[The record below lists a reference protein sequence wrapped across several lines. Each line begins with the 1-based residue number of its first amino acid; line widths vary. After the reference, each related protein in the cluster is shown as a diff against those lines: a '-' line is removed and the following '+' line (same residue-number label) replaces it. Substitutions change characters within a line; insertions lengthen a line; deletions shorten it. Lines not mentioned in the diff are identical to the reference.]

1 MVMRDITV
9 LYNPVAGRGKARKT
23 WPEVEKALRMLG
35 GSLHIE
41 TTHKKGDARAL
52 ARTYAGRGTG
62 VIIAAGGDGTVH
74 EAVNGILEAA
84 DVGEHVS
91 LAIIPLGSGDDF
103 VKMLPPETPV
113 GKQAFSWQSAIEK
126 IAEGKTVRYDVGK
139 ITVLDSEKL
148 AEQGASCFFING
160 MNLGFTAHASH
171 NFSTVPKFLT
181 GTAGYLAAVLKTLWH
196 YPSLQLEMTLD
207 DGPAEFVQT
216 SLAALMNGRCFG
228 HTFWVAP
235 HADAQDGFLDIMFTE
250 KLGRLSI
257 LRKLPLLLSGS
268 HVHDP
273 LVHWRRAAKVEIY
286 SAAPLIVEADGETL
300 FTGARRM
307 EVKILPA
314 ALDLVI

>member
-1 MVMRDITV
+1 MRDITV
-9 LYNPVAGRGKARKT
+9 LFNPTAGRGKAIKH
-23 WPEVEKALRMLG
+23 WPEVEKALRRLEV
-35 GSLHIE
+35 SLHIE
-41 TTHKKGDARAL
+41 TTQKKGDAQAL
-52 ARTYAGRGTG
+52 ARTHTGRGTG
-62 VIIAAGGDGTVH
+62 MIVAAGGDGTVH
-74 EAVNGILEAA
+74 EAVNGILEASG
-84 DVGEHVS
+84 DVGRVP

-113 GKQAFSWQSAIEK
+113 GQQAFSWQSAIEK
-126 IAEGKTVRYDVGK
+126 IAEGRTARYDVGK
-139 ITVLDSEKL
+139 ITVLDSVKP
-148 AEQGASCFFING
+148 AEQGAGCFFING

-196 YPSLQLEMTLD
+196 YPSLRLEMSLED
-207 DGPAEFVQT
+207 NPAEPVQT

-235 HADAQDGFLDIMFTE
+235 QADAQDGFLEIMFTE
-250 KLGRLSI
+250 KIGRLSI

-273 LVHWRRAAKVEIY
+273 LVHWRRAAKVALA

-300 FTGARRM
+300 FNGVGRM

-314 ALDLVI
+314 ALEIVI